1 MGTIKSIEKGHG
13 RLEIRQASFFNISHL
28 KLDPRWDNSGLATLI
43 VMSRRSKEIAKQ
55 KSSAEV
61 SFYLSNIS
69 VQKDDDQSQQELFT
83 AIRKHWGIES
93 DNYIRDVT
101 FNEDGVRTKSGN
113 QGQVLASFRTLATRL
128 FREAK
133 INNFQAALEKFSDCP
148 DQFQLFLKKYRFL

>member
-1 MGTIKSIEKGHG
+1 MPRESGNEQLATKF
-13 RLEIRQASFFNISHL
+13 AISHL
-28 KLDPRWDNSGLATLI
+28 PLDPRWDESGLATLI
-43 VMSRRSKEIAKQ
+43 VISCRTTQVAKQ

-61 SFYLSNIS
+61 SFYLANAS
-69 VQKDDDQSQQELFT
+69 VQKDDQQSQLELFT

-113 QGQVLASFRTLATRL
+113 QGQVLASFRTLAIRL

-133 INNFQAALEKFSDCP
+133 ISNFQAALEKFSDCP
-148 DQFQLFLKKYRFL
+148 HLFQLFLKKYNFL